1 MAPSLKFR
9 VPVLMRFEPFWKVP
23 CGERFLSG
31 FLFFM
36 WGHFLKLTHSP
47 DRPEHV
53 STPLARSALERRK
66 ILEQA
71 FKTGGGARSSAAL

>member
-23 CGERFLSG
+23 CGERFL
-31 FLFFM
+31 LFM

-71 FKTGGGARSSAAL
+71 FKTGGVARSSAAL